1 MTDVRLAFLGISGWG
16 YNIHVDDVTITAG
29 TCNLLAG
36 GLVVGNAY
44 DAGASSALAGV
55 NVQGVSGST
64 VTTIT
69 VDPAVPDSFYTLYAP
84 AGMQTFTATK
94 ASYVTVVT
102 TTNVVQSDTTR
113 LDFYLSSTTSVT
125 YGVAIAPVSAA
136 QSGNPGNMVTYTLR
150 VTNTGNTTDSFTITV
165 SAGTTFTNVATPAAI
180 NNLAAGASAPVTV
193 TVSIPAG
200 AAGGYSEAATVTVVS
215 QGDPSQQATSTLTTT
230 VNTVRGVVINPTADA
245 QIGQRGGTVT
255 YTLMVTNTGNAT
267 DSFTVTV
274 SPSVTF
280 TNNVLPL
287 FIINLA
293 SNASTLVTV
302 TVSIPSNLLGFSATD
317 TAIVTVQSI
326 GDLTKTAVAT
336 LTTTADLTRKVY
348 LPIVI
353 R

>member
-1 MTDVRLAFLGISGWG
+1 
-16 YNIHVDDVTITAG
+16 
-29 TCNLLAG
+29 
-36 GLVVGNAY
+36 
-44 DAGASSALAGV
+44 
-55 NVQGVSGST
+55 
-64 VTTIT
+64 
-69 VDPAVPDSFYTLYAP
+69 
-84 AGMQTFTATK
+84 
-94 ASYVTVVT
+94 
-102 TTNVVQSDTTR
+102 
-113 LDFYLSSTTSVT
+113 VT
-125 YGVAIAPVSAA
+125 YGVTIVPTTAA
-136 QSGNPGNMVTYTLR
+136 KSGDPGSVVTYLLT
-150 VTNTGNTTDSFTITV
+150 VTNTGNAADSFTVTV
-165 SAGTTFTNVATPAAI
+165 SAGSMFANSVTPATI
-180 NNLAAGASAPVTV
+180 NNLAASASAPVTV

-274 SPSVTF
+274 SPGVTF

-317 TAIVTVQSI
+317 TAIITVQSI